1 MMGTNSIE
9 ATCNEIQSFIESQK
23 NQNQTQIQIDN
34 RLFDLDTMY
43 QRYFR
48 CGFKETFGGAL
59 KRVFSGIN
67 AVKHFEV
74 TMMRKYQSDKGDSIC
89 RSGESTCFIAEF
101 SLRVNG
107 VGKKLIN
114 GQSLE
119 DSMKEAMENLRKDVS
134 SLLKPEVP
142 EPITRTN
149 LRKDDIN
156 RVKILKNPK
165 MKVPGSHVVPYAA
178 SVLTILVLA
187 YKYVLHK

>member
-74 TMMRKYQSDKGDSIC
+74 TMMRKYQSDKGVSIC

-107 VGKKLIN
+107 VDKKLIN
-114 GQSLE
+114 GQSL
-119 DSMKEAMENLRKDVS
+119 DNSMKEAMENLRKDVS